1 MARRGDG
8 DEQALTMST
17 PPAFAHS
24 KTAMEKALADEK
36 VDITDSKIW
45 DPQRQYE
52 KRLVTLMAKRTPVAS
67 AAAAKA
73 AGATPRSK
81 AAAAAAADPS
91 DDLAGEEDYV
101 DMGGDVDMASAP
113 PVESTPA
120 RPRPRP
126 RAGAVAGSSNGA
138 KRGGAA
144 RRERSESALTE
155 LSDGEG
161 DDGGADFATAA
172 AATRASHAMD
182 EDEREEEEDSDDA
195 VGSRRKRADSVLSV
209 ADSLPEVTSKRRRL
223 VVD

>member
-1 MARRGDG
+1 
-8 DEQALTMST
+8 
-17 PPAFAHS
+17 
-24 KTAMEKALADEK
+24 MEKALSDEK

-52 KRLVTLMAKRTPVAS
+52 KRLVTLMAKRAPVAS
-67 AAAAKA
+67 AAAAAKA
-73 AGATPRSK
+73 AGATPRRK
-81 AAAAAAADPS
+81 AAAAAADPS

-101 DMGGDVDMASAP
+101 DMGGDVDMAVAP

-126 RAGAVAGSSNGA
+126 RAGAPAGSSNGA

-161 DDGGADFATAA
+161 DDDGADFATAAATA

-182 EDEREEEEDSDDA
+182 EDEQDDGDDSDDA